1 VSQAHTNRLARETSP
16 YLLQHAH
23 NPVDWYS
30 WGDEALTK
38 ARREDKPILLSVGYS
53 ACHWCHVMER
63 ESFENEDTARLM
75 NEHFVCIKV
84 DREERPDID
93 HVYMEA
99 VQAMTGGGG
108 WPMTVFLTPDGEP
121 FYGGTYFPPQ
131 DSQGLPGFARV
142 LTAVSE
148 AYRTRRSQVADA
160 ARALVSRLE
169 QSPTVE
175 SGAQSLTADILA
187 GAFQALEASFDDEN
201 GGFGPGPKFP
211 QAPVLEFLLQYHQR
225 TREARAL
232 QMVELTLDRM
242 AAGGIY
248 DHIGGGFHRYA
259 TDGRWRIPHFEKML
273 YDNALLSRLYLHAY
287 QVTGKAGCRRIVEET
302 LDYVLREMT
311 APNGGF
317 YSSQDADVDGE
328 EGRYYLWTPGEIT
341 EVLGEEDGRLASR
354 YFGIGSGGD
363 FDGGSVLHVARD
375 PAGLEAE
382 RSGRPGEIEK
392 VIGQAR
398 LKLLEARGRRPE
410 PPRDEKILTSWN
422 GLMLQVVA
430 EASSVLGR
438 EDYLRAAVANASFLV
453 GEMMK
458 DDVLM
463 HSFKDGVSG
472 IPGYLDDHAST
483 IRGLLSLHEVTLEAS
498 WLQAA
503 ADLADAMVQRFSDGK
518 NPGLLYDTSPDHS
531 SLFTRPRDTSDSVK
545 PCGGSS
551 AADVLLR
558 ISRITGDESR
568 EGAAADMLGLVRDQ
582 MLAHPM
588 ASGNWLC
595 ALDLH
600 LSDPEEVVVVGRRN
614 DTNTEALLM
623 AIHSQ
628 YRPNK
633 ILAGLQPG
641 EAVFP
646 VLEKLSRDRD
656 MIDGRPTVY
665 LCRRRTCHPPVTDP
679 DQLRRLLQD

>member
-1 VSQAHTNRLARETSP
+1 MNQTHTNRLAKETSP

-23 NPVDWYS
+23 NPVDWYPWS
-30 WGDEALTK
+30 DEALSR

-63 ESFENEDTARLM
+63 ECFENENIARLM

-121 FYGGTYFPPQ
+121 FYGGTYFPPE
-131 DSQGLPGFARV
+131 DRHGLPGFPRILV
-142 LTAVSE
+142 AVSE
-148 AYRTRRSQVADA
+148 AYRVRRPQMVGVARD
-160 ARALVSRLE
+160 LVSRLE
-169 QSPTVE
+169 QSPTVD
-175 SGAQSLTADILA
+175 SGARSLKADILA
-187 GAFQALEASFDDEN
+187 DAFRALEASFDDEN

-211 QAPVLEFLLQYHQR
+211 QAPVLESLLQYHHR

-232 QMVELTLDRM
+232 SMVELTLDKM
-242 AAGGIY
+242 GAGGIY
-248 DHIGGGFHRYA
+248 DHLGGGFHRYA
-259 TDGRWRIPHFEKML
+259 TDGRWMVPHFEKML
-273 YDNALLSRLYLHAY
+273 YDSALLGRLYLHAY
-287 QVTGKAGCRRIVEET
+287 QVTGKATYRRVVEET

-311 APNGGF
+311 APSGGF
-317 YSSQDADVDGE
+317 YSSQDADEDGE
-328 EGRYYLWTPGEIT
+328 EGRFYLWTVGEII
-341 EVLGEEDGRLASR
+341 EVLGEEHGRLTSR
-354 YFGIGSGGD
+354 YFGIGSGGN
-363 FDGGSVLHVARD
+363 FEGGGVLHVATD
-375 PAGLEAE
+375 PARFAAEMGLDSAGTETVVA
-382 RSGRPGEIEK
+382 RS
-392 VIGQAR
+392 R
-398 LKLLEARGRRPE
+398 LKLLEARGQRPE
-410 PPRDEKILTSWN
+410 PARDEKILTSWN
-422 GLMLQVVA
+422 GLMLQAAA

-453 GEMMK
+453 SEMMK

-472 IPGYLDDHAST
+472 IPGYLDDYAST
-483 IRGLLSLHEVTLEAS
+483 IRGLLSLHEVTLEAR

-503 ADLADAMVQRFSDGK
+503 ADLADAMVQRFGDTD
-518 NPGLLYDTSPDHS
+518 NPGVLYDTGPDHS
-531 SLFTRPRDTSDSVK
+531 ALFTRPRDTSDSVK

-558 ISRITGDESR
+558 MSKITGDESHER
-568 EGAAADMLGLVRDQ
+568 AAAAMLGLVRDQ
-582 MLAHPM
+582 MLAHPL
-588 ASGNWLC
+588 ASGHWLC

-600 LSDPEEVVVVGRRN
+600 LSDPEEIVVVGRRN
-614 DTNTEALLM
+614 DPDTEALLT

-633 ILAGLQPG
+633 ILTGLQPG

-646 VLEKLSRDRD
+646 VLEKLSRGRGMVDS
-656 MIDGRPTVY
+656 RPTVY
-665 LCRRRTCHPPVTDP
+665 LCRRRTCRPPVTDP
-679 DQLRRLLQD
+679 DELQRLLQD